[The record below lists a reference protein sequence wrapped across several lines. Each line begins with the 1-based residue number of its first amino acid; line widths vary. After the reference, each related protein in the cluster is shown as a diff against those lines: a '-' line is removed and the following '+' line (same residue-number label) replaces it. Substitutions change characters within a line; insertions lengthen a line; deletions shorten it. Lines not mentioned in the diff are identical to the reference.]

1 MKSLF
6 FKISCIFLLTLL
18 PFNLISQVKIDV
30 TINDI
35 NDSVLYLIKYKSE
48 KTQVVIDSSSI
59 SLSKKTFSSQEKYD
73 EGIYVLADSKQQP
86 LFELLIG
93 KDQKFSITVENLMDL
108 NTYKVKG
115 CKETSD

>member
-35 NDSVLYLIKYKSE
+35 NDRVLYLIKYKSE
-48 KTQVVIDSSSI
+48 KTQVVIDSSSA
-59 SLSKKTFSSQEKYD
+59 SSSKKTFSSQEKYD
-73 EGIYVLADSKQQP
+73 EGIYVLADS
-86 LFELLIG
+86 
-93 KDQKFSITVENLMDL
+93 
-108 NTYKVKG
+108 
-115 CKETSD
+115 